1 MPQENASTAA
11 GEPVKKAKAH
21 VKGLPE
27 LFSEKDAD
35 TLLKSFLSS
44 PFIAASLPLKDV
56 NKNLFKRRYNNFT
69 LSLASTAD
77 KVPFGKY
84 GRLLLTILTT
94 HAVVGRNVADDG
106 GVIIKYDSIRQL
118 LKEMQLSAG
127 RSNDIKRQL
136 EYFSKST
143 FVFEERRT
151 SVVQRSLFKDLL
163 ESDGISSSSDR
174 IQATLVSSG
183 VIPFME
189 AMQYIEL
196 KEADK
201 EGKQFCISMRLSPAF
216 VKFSKKHAVPIN
228 YTVYKKISSAVGK
241 DIYAWLIYR
250 NNSLKGGESVF
261 IPSSVL
267 VEQFMP
273 VKDESHLN
281 QERTNYNYI
290 LDQIRLIKDKYYPD
304 LNIRFNSDGDGI
316 TLLKSAPHLPSEN
329 FRYVLV
335 TANA

>member
-1 MPQENASTAA
+1 MSAEPGILAPEEKKSSSSSTD
-11 GEPVKKAKAH
+11 
-21 VKGLPE
+21 PE
-27 LFSEKDAD
+27 V
-35 TLLKSFLSS
+35 LLKSFLSS

-56 NKNLFKRRYNNFT
+56 NKNIFKRKYNNFT

-94 HAVVGRNVADDG
+94 HAVVGGHVTSDG
-106 GVIIKYDSIRQL
+106 SVLIQYDSIRQL

-127 RSNDIKRQL
+127 RSNDIKKQL

-163 ESDGISSSSDR
+163 DGDGISASSEK

-196 KEADK
+196 KEADN
-201 EGKQFCISMRLSPAF
+201 EGKQLCISMKLSPAF

-250 NNSLKGGESVF
+250 NNSIKDDESVF

-273 VKDESHLN
+273 VREGGHSN

-290 LDQIRLIKDKYYPD
+290 LEQIRLIKDKYYQS
-304 LNIRFNSDGDGI
+304 LKIRINSDGDGI
-316 TLLKSAPHLPSEN
+316 TLLKSPAQIPAEN
-329 FRYVLV
+329 SRYVLV

>member
-1 MPQENASTAA
+1 MSQEKESLL
-11 GEPVKKAKAH
+11 AKRKSATNE
-21 VKGLPE
+21 KDLSE
-27 LFSEKDAD
+27 LFTGKDAD
-35 TLLKSFLSS
+35 RLLKSFLSS

-56 NKNLFKRRYNNFT
+56 NKNLFKRKYNNFT

-94 HAVVGRNVADDG
+94 HAVVGKHVTDDG
-106 GVIIKYDSIRQL
+106 SVIIQYDSIRQL

-143 FVFEERRT
+143 FVFEEKRT
-151 SVVQRSLFKDLL
+151 SVVQKSLFKDLL
-163 ESDGISSSSDR
+163 EKDGISSSSDK

-196 KEADK
+196 KEADR
-201 EGKQFCISMRLSPAF
+201 EGKQYCISMRLSPAF

-250 NNSLKGGESVF
+250 NNSLKENESVF
-261 IPSSVL
+261 IPSSTL

-273 VKDESHLN
+273 VKDGGHLN

-290 LDQIRLIKDKYYPD
+290 LEQIRLIKDKYYSN
-304 LNIRFNSDGDGI
+304 LNVKVNSDGDGI
-316 TLLKSAPHLPSEN
+316 TLLKSVSHLPTDN

>member
-1 MPQENASTAA
+1 MSESSQ
-11 GEPVKKAKAH
+11 KKAPDGKKASGPEKNLPDFLK
-21 VKGLPE
+21 KGGDPD
-27 LFSEKDAD
+27 K
-35 TLLKSFLSS
+35 LLKSFLSS

-56 NKNLFKRRYNNFT
+56 NKNLFKRKYNNFT

-94 HAVVGRNVADDG
+94 HAVVGSHVSSDG
-106 GVIIKYDSIRQL
+106 SVLIQYDSIRQL

-127 RSNDIKRQL
+127 RSNDIKKQL

-143 FVFEERRT
+143 FVFEEKRT

-163 ESDGISSSSDR
+163 DSPDMSSSGK

-183 VIPFME
+183 MIPFME

-201 EGKQFCISMRLSPAF
+201 EGKQLCISMRLSPAF
-216 VKFSKKHAVPIN
+216 VKFSKKHSVPIN

-241 DIYAWLIYR
+241 DIYAWLTYR
-250 NNSLKGGESVF
+250 NNSLKDGESVF
-261 IPSSVL
+261 IPSDVL

-273 VKDESHLN
+273 VRENSHSN

-290 LDQIRLIKDKYYPD
+290 LEQIRLIKEKYYTS
-304 LNIRFNSDGDGI
+304 LNISLNSDGDGI
-316 TLLKSAPHLPSEN
+316 TLRKSASPVISSDS
-329 FRYVLV
+329 RYVLV
-335 TANA
+335 TANV

>member
-1 MPQENASTAA
+1 MSEKNA
-11 GEPVKKAKAH
+11 KAKREPEQN
-21 VKGLPE
+21 LPD
-27 LFSEKDAD
+27 LMKKDSD
-35 TLLKSFLSS
+35 SLLKSFLSS

-94 HAVVGRNVADDG
+94 HAVVGKQDNDDG
-106 GVIIKYDSIRQL
+106 SVMIRYDSIRQL

-143 FVFEERRT
+143 FVFEEKRT
-151 SVVQRSLFKDLL
+151 SIVQRSLFKDLL
-163 ESDGISSSSDR
+163 GSEDLSSSSEK

-189 AMQYIEL
+189 AMQYVEI
-196 KEADK
+196 KEPDK
-201 EGKQFCISMRLSPAF
+201 DGKQFCISMRLSPAF
-216 VKFSKKHAVPIN
+216 VKFSKKHSVPIN

-241 DIYAWLIYR
+241 DIYAWLTYR
-250 NNSLKGGESVF
+250 NNSLKDGESVF
-261 IPSSVL
+261 IPSDVL

-273 VKDESHLN
+273 LKETSHSN

-290 LDQIRLIKDKYYPD
+290 LDQIRLIKEKYYSN
-304 LNIRFNSDGDGI
+304 LNIRINLDGDGI
-316 TLLKSAPHLPSEN
+316 TLLKSVSPVISGDS
-329 FRYVLV
+329 RYVLV
-335 TANA
+335 TASV

>member
-1 MPQENASTAA
+1 MSAETGILAPEEKKSSSSSTD
-11 GEPVKKAKAH
+11 
-21 VKGLPE
+21 PE
-27 LFSEKDAD
+27 V
-35 TLLKSFLSS
+35 LLKSFLSS

-56 NKNLFKRRYNNFT
+56 NKNIFKRKYNNFT

-94 HAVVGRNVADDG
+94 HAVVGGHVTSDG
-106 GVIIKYDSIRQL
+106 SVLIQYDSIRQL

-127 RSNDIKRQL
+127 RSNDIKKQL

-163 ESDGISSSSDR
+163 DGDGISASSEK

-196 KEADK
+196 KEADN
-201 EGKQFCISMRLSPAF
+201 EGKQLCISMKLSPAF

-250 NNSLKGGESVF
+250 NNSIKDDESVF

-273 VKDESHLN
+273 VREGGHSN

-290 LDQIRLIKDKYYPD
+290 LEQIRLIKDKYYQS
-304 LNIRFNSDGDGI
+304 LKIRINSDGDGI
-316 TLLKSAPHLPSEN
+316 TLLKSPAQIPAEN
-329 FRYVLV
+329 SRYVLV

>member
-1 MPQENASTAA
+1 M
-11 GEPVKKAKAH
+11 
-21 VKGLPE
+21 
-27 LFSEKDAD
+27 SEKNAAAAKEPGQSLAELLKKDSD
-35 TLLKSFLSS
+35 SLLKSFLTS
-44 PFIAASLPLKDV
+44 PFIVASLPLKDV

-69 LSLASTAD
+69 LSLASTSD

-94 HAVVGRNVADDG
+94 HAVIGRQEQGDG
-106 GVIIKYDSIRQL
+106 SVMIRYDSIRQL

-143 FVFEERRT
+143 FVFEEKRT
-151 SVVQRSLFKDLL
+151 SIVQRSLFKDLL
-163 ESDGISSSSDR
+163 GGGEISAQPGK

-189 AMQYIEL
+189 AMQYVEL
-196 KEADK
+196 NEPDK
-201 EGKQFCISMRLSPAF
+201 DGRQFCISMRLSPAF
-216 VKFSKKHAVPIN
+216 VKFSKKHSVPIN

-241 DIYAWLIYR
+241 DIYAWLTYR
-250 NNSLKGGESVF
+250 NNCLKDGESVF
-261 IPSSVL
+261 IPSDVL

-273 VKDESHLN
+273 LKETSHFN

-290 LDQIRLIKDKYYPD
+290 LDQIRLIKDKYYSS
-304 LNIRFNSDGDGI
+304 LNIRINMDGDGI
-316 TLLKSAPHLPSEN
+316 TLLKSDSQVISED

-335 TANA
+335 TASV

>member
-1 MPQENASTAA
+1 MAA
-11 GEPVKKAKAH
+11 ETGTLPLEEKKAQSFSRD
-21 VKGLPE
+21 PE
-27 LFSEKDAD
+27 V
-35 TLLKSFLSS
+35 LLKSFLSS

-56 NKNLFKRRYNNFT
+56 NKNIFKRKYNNFT
-69 LSLASTAD
+69 LSLASSAD

-94 HAVVGRNVADDG
+94 HAVVGRHVSSDG
-106 GVIIKYDSIRQL
+106 SVLIQYDSIRQL

-127 RSNDIKRQL
+127 RSNDIKKQL

-163 ESDGISSSSDR
+163 DSDEISASSEK

-196 KEADK
+196 KEADS
-201 EGKQFCISMRLSPAF
+201 EGKQLCISMKLSPAF

-250 NNSLKGGESVF
+250 NNSIKDDESVF

-273 VKDESHLN
+273 VREGGHSN

-290 LDQIRLIKDKYYPD
+290 LEQIRLIKDKYYQS
-304 LNIRFNSDGDGI
+304 LKIRINSDGDGI
-316 TLLKSAPHLPSEN
+316 TLLKSPAQIPAEN
-329 FRYVLV
+329 SRYVLV